1 LFLNFDLSNGCALCS
16 REPKGVFCVA
26 FSKATAP
33 RVVARCRLRK
43 PAIRRFFFAKLFSL
57 RLLFQRKKRYKG
69 KLTFDTKT
77 F

>member
-1 LFLNFDLSNGCALCS
+1 LFAQTQRL
-16 REPKGVFCVA
+16 FCVA
-26 FSKATAP
+26 FSKATAL
-33 RVVARCRLRK
+33 RVAVPARHER
-43 PAIRRFFFAKLFSL
+43 IRRFFFAKLFSL